1 MGSVLTTIAIG
12 VAGAALGAGAVA
24 VGRKLFGSGSRGSES
39 TGATESYDEK
49 SAGVSETY
57 RLQQAL
63 SEFREDTRAKSNK
76 FENDIIKESRKAIDV
91 LIADVKKYNKI
102 RYGSSVLNVNI
113 SQMEIEQR
121 STEDKIHGF
130 IVGKVSKRISL
141 DDDECKSILKLD
153 AGRNKT
159 KKMNEFYKKVLTEA
173 MTDLKKLLRS
183 SMKSQTLI
191 VEDHIVGRM
200 DTITYTVT
208 GKTNEFN
215 KIKDLKDTDESKM
228 EQEQIRLSY
237 LISICDKS
245 LNIID
250 T

>member
-1 MGSVLTTIAIG
+1 
-12 VAGAALGAGAVA
+12 
-24 VGRKLFGSGSRGSES
+24 
-39 TGATESYDEK
+39 
-49 SAGVSETY
+49 
-57 RLQQAL
+57 
-63 SEFREDTRAKSNK
+63 
-76 FENDIIKESRKAIDV
+76 
-91 LIADVKKYNKI
+91 
-102 RYGSSVLNVNI
+102 
-113 SQMEIEQR
+113 MEREQR

>member
-1 MGSVLTTIAIG
+1 
-12 VAGAALGAGAVA
+12 
-24 VGRKLFGSGSRGSES
+24 
-39 TGATESYDEK
+39 
-49 SAGVSETY
+49 
-57 RLQQAL
+57 
-63 SEFREDTRAKSNK
+63 
-76 FENDIIKESRKAIDV
+76 
-91 LIADVKKYNKI
+91 
-102 RYGSSVLNVNI
+102 
-113 SQMEIEQR
+113 
-121 STEDKIHGF
+121 
-130 IVGKVSKRISL
+130 
-141 DDDECKSILKLD
+141 
-153 AGRNKT
+153 
-159 KKMNEFYKKVLTEA
+159 

>member
-12 VAGAALGAGAVA
+12 VAGAGAVA
-24 VGRKLFGSGSRGSES
+24 LGKKIFGSGKRGSES
-39 TGATESYDEK
+39 TGATESYDER
-49 SAGVSETY
+49 SAGVNETY
-57 RLQQAL
+57 KLQQAL
-63 SEFREDTRAKSNK
+63 SEFREDTREKSNK
-76 FENDIIKESRKAIDV
+76 FENDIIKESREAIDV

-102 RYGSSVLNVNI
+102 RYGGNALNVNI
-113 SQMEIEQR
+113 SQMEREQR
-121 STEDKIHGF
+121 KTEDEIHGF

-141 DDDECKSILKLD
+141 DDEECKSILKLD

-159 KKMNEFYKKVLTEA
+159 KKMNEFYKKVLIEA
-173 MTDLKKLLRS
+173 MTDLKKLLRD
-183 SMKSQTLI
+183 SMKSQTII
-191 VEDHIVGRM
+191 VEDHIVSRM
-200 DTITYTVT
+200 NTITYTVT

-215 KIKDLKDTDESKM
+215 NIKDIKDTDESKM

-237 LISICDKS
+237 LISLCDKT

>member
-1 MGSVLTTIAIG
+1 MGGVGTALLIG
-12 VAGAALGAGAVA
+12 AAGAALGAGAVA
-24 VGRKLFGSGSRGSES
+24 VGKKLFGSGHRGSES
-39 TGATESYDEK
+39 TGATESYDER

-57 RLQQAL
+57 KLQQAL
-63 SEFREDTRAKSNK
+63 SEFREDTRARSNK

-91 LIADVKKYNKI
+91 LISDVKKYNKI
-102 RYGSSVLNVNI
+102 RYGGNVLNVNI
-113 SQMEIEQR
+113 SQIEREQR
-121 STEDKIHGF
+121 KTEDRIHGF
-130 IVGKVSKRISL
+130 IVGRVSKRISL

-159 KKMNEFYKKVLTEA
+159 RKMNEFYKKVLIEA
-173 MTDLKKLLRS
+173 MIDLKKLLRD
-183 SMKSQTLI
+183 SMKSQTFI

-200 DTITYTVT
+200 DTVTYTVT

-215 KIKDLKDTDESKM
+215 KIKNIKDTDESKM